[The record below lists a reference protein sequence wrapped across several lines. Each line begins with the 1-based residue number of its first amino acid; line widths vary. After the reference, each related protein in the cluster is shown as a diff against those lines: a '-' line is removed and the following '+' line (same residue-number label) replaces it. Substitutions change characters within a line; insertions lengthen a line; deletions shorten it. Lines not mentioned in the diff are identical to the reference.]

1 MPTGEL
7 ITLRILHIVF
17 GVFWAGSAI
26 FFAAIL
32 QPRLH
37 TLDLPVRLRV
47 LGALI
52 PVMGPVL
59 ISSAV
64 VTILAGTALAL
75 RMRWDNLEAFVDTG
89 WGIAMLVGLAASVGA
104 ITSGITMIRR
114 AGRMVKLGGAV
125 VDGSASPEVAE
136 QVTLIGARLPR
147 LARSTAVMVL
157 VAIVTMAVA
166 RFV

>member
-37 TLDLPVRLRV
+37 TLDLAVRLRV

-75 RMRWDNLEAFVDTG
+75 RMRWDNLDAFVDTG
-89 WGIAMLVGLAASVGA
+89 WGITMLVGFAASIGA

-114 AGRMVKLGGAV
+114 AGQMVKLGGAV
-125 VDGSASPEVAE
+125 VDGTASPEVEE
-136 QVTLIGARLPR
+136 QVTQIGARLPR

>member
-1 MPTGEL
+1 MPTGEIL
-7 ITLRILHIVF
+7 LLRVLHIVF

-37 TLDLPVRLRV
+37 TLEPAVRLRV

-75 RMRWDNLEAFVDTG
+75 RMRWGNLDAFVETG
-89 WGIAMLVGLAASVGA
+89 WGIVMLIGFAASVGA

-114 AGRMVKLGGAV
+114 AGRMVRLGDSV
-125 VDGSASPEVAE
+125 IDGSASPEVAE
-136 QVTLIGARLPR
+136 EVRSIGARLPR

-157 VAIVTMAVA
+157 VAVVTMAVA

>member
-7 ITLRILHIVF
+7 ITMRILHIVF

-75 RMRWDNLEAFVDTG
+75 RMRWDNLDAFVDTG
-89 WGIAMLVGLAASVGA
+89 WGIAMLVGFAASIGA

-114 AGRMVKLGGAV
+114 AGQMVKLGGAV
-125 VDGSASPEVAE
+125 VDGTASPEVAE
-136 QVTLIGARLPR
+136 QVTRIGARLPR